1 MLALKDR
8 WTQKNCFICFSF
20 ICFNE
25 SPSKTI
31 KMLFGYPNL
40 GCGGVNITPCLFSL
54 NLEMVKDIGQ
64 SSGRVISDF

>member
-31 KMLFGYPNL
+31 TMLFTYPNL
-40 GCGGVNITPCLFSL
+40 GDGGVNIIYPLF
-54 NLEMVKDIGQ
+54 V
-64 SSGRVISDF
+64 FP